1 MQSALCTL
9 CSVTAGC
16 AFRFCVLRFCVLC
29 SHLALRSPSQPALAP
44 AARVAAFSYCVPSSR
59 RPTRGEMQA
68 SEPRG
73 VPSLKL
79 PMKRE
84 SCYNLEQIYAIAA
97 IISQGCTYKEKVLV
111 DVRKRVMM
119 HSWYI
124 QLSRASDPANVA
136 LLTPLTYDMLLEF
149 ARNAAVTGTAFS
161 ADAKRR
167 ARMTGRR
174 WARATCYPR
183 RLGCAASHAAR
194 ATTRGS
200 APSTPRGSTPPLR
213 VGTPRRRRGRGHA
226 PPRVTRLEN
235 NLLYVVNTKIT
246 LI

>member
-1 MQSALCTL
+1 
-9 CSVTAGC
+9 
-16 AFRFCVLRFCVLC
+16 
-29 SHLALRSPSQPALAP
+29 
-44 AARVAAFSYCVPSSR
+44 
-59 RPTRGEMQA
+59 MQA
-68 SEPRG
+68 SERRG

-119 HSWYI
+119 QSWYI

-167 ARMTGRR
+167 ARITGRR

-200 APSTPRGSTPPLR
+200 APSTPRGSTPPSR
-213 VGTPRRRRGRGHA
+213 VGTPRRRRGCGRA

-235 NLLYVVNTKIT
+235 AFTIRCKY
-246 LI
+246 

>member
-1 MQSALCTL
+1 MQ
-9 CSVTAGC
+9 V
-16 AFRFCVLRFCVLC
+16 C

-44 AARVAAFSYCVPSSR
+44 AARCARRCILALRSEFRAPPGYGFSCGLLR
-59 RPTRGEMQA
+59 ATEMQA
-68 SEPRG
+68 SERRGG

-183 RLGCAASHAAR
+183 RLGCAASHVAR

-200 APSTPRGSTPPLR
+200 APSTPRGSTPPSR
-213 VGTPRRRRGRGHA
+213 VGTPRRRRGRGRA
-226 PPRVTRLEN
+226 PPRVTRLAN
-235 NLLYVVNTKIT
+235 AFTIL
-246 LI
+246 

>member
-1 MQSALCTL
+1 
-9 CSVTAGC
+9 
-16 AFRFCVLRFCVLC
+16 
-29 SHLALRSPSQPALAP
+29 
-44 AARVAAFSYCVPSSR
+44 
-59 RPTRGEMQA
+59 MQA
-68 SEPRG
+68 SERRG

-119 HSWYI
+119 QSWYI

-200 APSTPRGSTPPLR
+200 APSTPRGSTPPSR
-213 VGTPRRRRGRGHA
+213 VGTPLRRRGCGRA

-235 NLLYVVNTKIT
+235 AFTT
-246 LI
+246 

>member
-1 MQSALCTL
+1 MMQ
-9 CSVTAGC
+9 
-16 AFRFCVLRFCVLC
+16 
-29 SHLALRSPSQPALAP
+29 
-44 AARVAAFSYCVPSSR
+44 
-59 RPTRGEMQA
+59 
-68 SEPRG
+68 
-73 VPSLKL
+73 
-79 PMKRE
+79 
-84 SCYNLEQIYAIAA
+84 
-97 IISQGCTYKEKVLV
+97 
-111 DVRKRVMM
+111 
-119 HSWYI
+119 SWYI

-183 RLGCAASHAAR
+183 RLGCAALHAAR

-200 APSTPRGSTPPLR
+200 APSTPRGSTPPSR
-213 VGTPRRRRGRGHA
+213 VGTPRRRHGRGCA

-235 NLLYVVNTKIT
+235 ALLYVVNTKIT